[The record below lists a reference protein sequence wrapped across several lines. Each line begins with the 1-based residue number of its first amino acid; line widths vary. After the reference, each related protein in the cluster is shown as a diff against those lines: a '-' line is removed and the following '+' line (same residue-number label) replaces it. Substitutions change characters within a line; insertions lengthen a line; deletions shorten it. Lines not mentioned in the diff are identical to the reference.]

1 MSSGFVSGGT
11 VDQPTERDDEW
22 RKAQAELEAA
32 RTAKANLAAQHDG
45 KSLFE
50 ILQENKDKKQAEFE
64 ERARYKLHVSLND
77 DEADYL
83 DAIEEKRRKEEAR
96 VRKDTQEQLD
106 AFRRQQEE
114 AERKAL
120 EEGDTGTHKEGVVQ
134 WVAPGRK
141 RKKGPETSLLNG
153 VKLRKS
159 SLTVE
164 QQKDRSRLTLEKNE
178 DPVDSAK
185 SSTADATAKQVTA
198 NSTSPAIA
206 PSKSTSSTLPVK
218 PKNSLALGLD
228 YASSDDED

>member
-11 VDQPTERDDEW
+11 MDQPTERDDEW
-22 RKAQAELEAA
+22 RKAQADLEAA
-32 RTAKANLAAQHDG
+32 RKAKADLAAQHNG

-50 ILQENKDKKQAEFE
+50 VLQENKDKKQAEFE

-77 DEADYL
+77 EEADYL
-83 DAIEEKRRKEEAR
+83 DAIEEKKRKEEAS

-120 EEGDTGTHKEGVVQ
+120 EEEGTDAPKESDVQ

-141 RKKGPETSLLNG
+141 RKKGPENSLLRG
-153 VKLRKS
+153 MKLKKS
-159 SLTVE
+159 NSISGDAVNQEKSHQEDQAQAQSGKDTPTVILSKNIPPTTASRAAALT
-164 QQKDRSRLTLEKNE
+164 K
-178 DPVDSAK
+178 PVPAMQSAK
-185 SSTADATAKQVTA
+185 MATPL
-198 NSTSPAIA
+198 S
-206 PSKSTSSTLPVK
+206 
-218 PKNSLALGLD
+218 LGLG